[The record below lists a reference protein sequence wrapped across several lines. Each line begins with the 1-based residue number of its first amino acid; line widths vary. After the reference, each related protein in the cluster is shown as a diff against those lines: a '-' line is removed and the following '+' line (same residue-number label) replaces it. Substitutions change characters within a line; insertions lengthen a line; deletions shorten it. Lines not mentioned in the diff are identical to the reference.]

1 MKFTEYLNELN
12 ESRSDRLNEDQRT
25 DLIQEISDRL
35 QTLGVDP
42 LKEILDSLKTQEEK
56 KFTGEI
62 SASSITGSSL
72 HAGDSFDDY
81 PGLKAKLTRIDP
93 NDRKKVEKL
102 LKDHY
107 WRGNKVK
114 FIRSEKKCDVYHC
127 IGKSPDHPLVVY
139 LYRE

>member
-1 MKFTEYLNELN
+1 MKFTEYLNE
-12 ESRSDRLNEDQRT
+12 SRSNRLNEDQRT
-25 DLIQEISDRL
+25 DLIREISDRL
-35 QTLGVDP
+35 QTLGVDS

-72 HAGDSFDDY
+72 HAGDFFDDY
-81 PGLKAKLTRIDP
+81 LGLKAKLTRIDP